1 MTVEPPYIVAGP
13 TVKRSGPG
21 VDKATPPPGVV
32 GITYAYPGEEFTATD
47 QDGNAYLATFDWYPG
62 QIVFMPDANGTT
74 GKLYVGSGGD
84 WRYVEPYSPLVS
96 SITGKPYDPM
106 YDILN
111 P

>member
-21 VDKATPPPGVV
+21 VDKATPPPGIVK
-32 GITYAYPGEEFTATD
+32 ITYAYPGEEFTATD
-47 QDGNAYLATFDWYPG
+47 QDGNPFLDTLEDYPG
-62 QIVFMPDANGTT
+62 QIVFMPDANERS
-74 GKLYVGSGGD
+74 GKLYVGYSGQ
-84 WRYVEPYSPLVS
+84 WRYVEPYAPLVS

-106 YDILN
+106 QDILN